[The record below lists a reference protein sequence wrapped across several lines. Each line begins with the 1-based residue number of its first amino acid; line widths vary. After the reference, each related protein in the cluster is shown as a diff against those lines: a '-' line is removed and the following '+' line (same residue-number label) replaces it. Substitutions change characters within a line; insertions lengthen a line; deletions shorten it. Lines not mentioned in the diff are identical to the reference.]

1 MKSATHSRFGA
12 TAVNRRF
19 TRSSARGWVGS
30 ATVVRT
36 RFLFERTVP
45 PHFPHQSFDGT
56 SSYLDTAAAQ
66 HNPGLPRTENPC
78 ERLPRPEHVNGIDDM
93 CIGQYSGTRQPSDM
107 VVVRGRGDVHAM
119 LGEHRAHR
127 VDTPDKTIGTH
138 PVSLVS
144 ADEVHN
150 YRCGRSIS
158 AAKKADAALSIPLA
172 RLSSA
177 FS

>member
-1 MKSATHSRFGA
+1 MPS
-12 TAVNRRF
+12 
-19 TRSSARGWVGS
+19 
-30 ATVVRT
+30 
-36 RFLFERTVP
+36 
-45 PHFPHQSFDGT
+45 HFPHEPLDGT
-56 SSYLDTAAAQ
+56 SSDIKTIAAQ
-66 HNPGLPRTENPC
+66 HNPRLPRTENKC
-78 ERLPRPEHVNGIDDM
+78 KRLPRPEHMNRIDDM
-93 CIGQYSGTRQPSDM
+93 GIRKHSGTRYPSDM

-158 AAKKADAALSIPLA
+158 AAKKADFSIPLA